1 MYIFTVRALVAR
13 LRCRQPT
20 CVTVRRSNLRLLL
33 PCSRF
38 VLFAHNPSSL
48 SRQVAVPG
56 TAFTSPSPMSSE
68 NPVMDTP
75 TRASRAMR
83 PQTRAWK
90 QLISDATNRT
100 TATASQRARLRAHLA
115 AADRLAAK
123 RRALRLATNDD
134 NVVAN
139 EQATQKLV
147 KSSDMKKKPGMVM
160 EKNAAT
166 EAVTKDSVVVVDP
179 KQIAKKLKLDDTTT
193 TTDTVINKG
202 ADGNKP
208 PIAPRKLTADSHS
221 ADNEKAIEDTVTGM
235 FASKAIWTEQ
245 VNALNSYARNP
256 CVEKTPALAAVL
268 PRVLCDLRG
277 QIVVAGADATVS
289 AAPYLNRKEHNDLLL
304 IVLDASFRGAAVT
317 KRVMADPCERATL
330 ALLRECV
337 HTDVWQRVIYKLQKD
352 DHTATRC
359 LVIKAVTQLVK
370 EGSPTRV
377 DFISNIAMDCVRAAA
392 LDKMVQVRDVARGL
406 LVEFRSRFGEERA
419 DKLLLQ
425 SIPNADMRT
434 RFVKP
439 ADKNNILANRSTGHQ
454 QQKVTAG
461 GGVKRVKPPSS
472 NIRELIKARRAAAAK
487 AAAAA
492 KSNSGI
498 ETSDAVGVSDGAE
511 IVESGTKTSV
521 PTTIR

>member
-1 MYIFTVRALVAR
+1 
-13 LRCRQPT
+13 
-20 CVTVRRSNLRLLL
+20 
-33 PCSRF
+33 
-38 VLFAHNPSSL
+38 
-48 SRQVAVPG
+48 
-56 TAFTSPSPMSSE
+56 
-68 NPVMDTP
+68 MDTP

-123 RRALRLATNDD
+123 RRALRLTTNDD
-134 NVVAN
+134 NVVVN
-139 EQATQKLV
+139 EQSTQKLV
-147 KSSDMKKKPGMVM
+147 KSSYMKKPGMAM
-160 EKNAAT
+160 EKNAAM
-166 EAVTKDSVVVVDP
+166 EAVTKDSVVVVVDST
-179 KQIAKKLKLDDTTT
+179 QIAKKLKLDDTPTT
-193 TTDTVINKG
+193 TTDTVVNKD
-202 ADGNKP
+202 ADGTKP
-208 PIAPRKLTADSHS
+208 PIAPRKPMADSYGD
-221 ADNEKAIEDTVTGM
+221 DNEKATKDTVTGM
-235 FASKAIWTEQ
+235 FASNAVWTEQ

-256 CVEKTPALAAVL
+256 CVEKTEALAAVL
-268 PRVLCDLRG
+268 PKVLCDLRG

-289 AAPYLNRKEHNDLLL
+289 AAPYLNHKEHIELLL
-304 IVLDASFRGAAVT
+304 VVLDAAFRGASVT

-337 HTDVWQRVIYKLQKD
+337 DTNVWQRVIWKLQKD

-359 LVIKAVTQLVK
+359 LVVKAVTQLVK

-419 DKLLLQ
+419 DKLLSQ
-425 SIPNADMRT
+425 AIPNADMRT

-439 ADKNNILANRSTGHQ
+439 ADKNNILAIRSTGLQ

-461 GGVKRVKPPSS
+461 GGVKRMKPPSS

-487 AAAAA
+487 
-492 KSNSGI
+492 SNSGI
-498 ETSDAVGVSDGAE
+498 ETSDAVIVSDGAD
-511 IVESGTKTSV
+511 IVESGNINSV